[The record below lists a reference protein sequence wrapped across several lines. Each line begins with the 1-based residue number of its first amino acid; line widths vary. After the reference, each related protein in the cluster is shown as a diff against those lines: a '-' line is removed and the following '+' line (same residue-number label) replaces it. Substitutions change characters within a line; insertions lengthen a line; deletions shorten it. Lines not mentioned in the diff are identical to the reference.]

1 MVGTGVSRK
10 IGVGLLTAALVLA
23 QLLTA
28 FPLGAMRASAA
39 GIYVVNT
46 TADGNDGACDATN
59 CTLREAI
66 NAANADPNSEIQFNL
81 PAAPF
86 TLAPNTPLPAITA
99 PTIINGTTQPGY
111 DTSPVVLL
119 DGTNTDGDSSGLVV
133 TGGGTTIRGLA
144 IGGWAFYGIDL
155 QSGGNFVGTNLIGL
169 TPGGT
174 ALGNGRRT
182 ASGGAIYGGV
192 RVFSGGDNA
201 IGNSDQRN
209 VIAGNMGQGVDV
221 RPGATG
227 TRVDNN
233 IVGLVLRA
241 ANIGNTVNGIFV
253 GANGTVIQSNISQ
266 ANGSGLSFSADSL
279 TVTNNVLSNNIGV
292 GILGAGSNS
301 TFTGNTISNNGGDG
315 VFMGFPGSTTRGN
328 LFLDNTVTGNNGNG
342 FLFRGPDGNP
352 TEITDGNRIER
363 GSITGNALKGISLA
377 FGANGGIQPPAITDI
392 GVTSTLVVSGTSGS
406 AALVYVYADPG
417 DEGETFLGSV
427 LATEFGQWTIS
438 SWVVPDMTAIITAL
452 KAGALTLHA
461 TQAMSLGSSE
471 FSSGVSATGISGIAT
486 CDGGATLLTGA
497 TVELYSG
504 DALVASTFSE
514 FPTGAFFFDG
524 VAPNATYRIRIF
536 SFPIEGPG
544 ITVECWLTTTTD
556 GSGSSSVSGGVEIP
570 NHHNHVWP
578 AALDMSDPT
587 KGASLLGDRDW
598 RIDDYIFQ
606 QGQSTW
612 FKVPVRPGQ
621 RVLVKVTNVP
631 ADYSVALFK
640 DIRALFDAEIA
651 SLTGTP
657 EEKLAAIAR
666 LDAAVAPDALSP
678 DALSPDELSPD
689 ELSPDALSPD
699 ALSPDELSPD
709 ALSPDELSPDEL
721 SPDALSPDAL
731 SPDELSPDALS
742 PDALSD
748 AYAGAQTAALI
759 GVSAHVGLSPEQI
772 ARNTWDNSGYFYVRV
787 RGHNGAFDASLPF
800 TIEIKV
806 TDVACTGVT
815 LTDTPLAGFTALTG
829 KKTVIL
835 TNTLQF
841 PTGTNTTALR
851 AKLDTFA
858 ARPEIAGAVVDLKDV
873 AGVAS
878 AYGIWNGAQDC
889 PAAAN
894 IVAKR
899 IRDVIAAYRAA
910 NPSLAYVV
918 LAGNDH
924 VVPFF
929 RIPDQSGLG
938 SEKDYRPAVLD
949 PTASQ
954 ASLRFGYVLTQ
965 DFYGSKAPISRFDH
979 ELYVPDLAVGR
990 LVETVTDISAVI
1002 DAYTS
1007 ANGVVA
1013 PTTALVSGY
1022 DFLADTAG
1030 FIAAQ
1035 LQANGLTTDAQLIQ
1049 PVGEP
1054 PSGPNAWTATQL
1066 RAKLF
1071 GPSTY
1076 GILSLNSHFSGNS
1089 MLAADYATRL
1099 LSNEISSLPLSDTR
1113 FRNALILST
1122 GCHSAYNIVDA
1133 EATALTQPI
1142 DWGQALASRGATVV
1156 GGTGYQYGDTDFM
1169 KYSEKILGDLVL
1181 ELRYGTGPISIGAAL
1196 TNAKRTYLS
1205 SLVALKGIDE
1215 KAMAEATLYGLPMLG
1230 YNLPA
1235 AGRIPRPTSGTTLTP
1250 TALTSPGLSSADF
1263 SPTYTLNTNTKTLT
1277 QVGTNALSTATYF
1290 DASGNIAV
1298 APGAPVL
1305 PQTTNAVGVAGQ
1317 ALRGAVLLGADYTDV
1332 TPIQPFTDVAT
1343 TEVRGAHAQYVTGVF
1358 TPVRPFDL
1366 NQFAGSNLI
1375 TTPFQYRSTNG
1386 GPTGTGRKITSES
1399 FRLYYS
1405 TLTDTRALAASP
1417 VVYNVE
1423 LLADSDPTKVRVNVL
1438 IGARGPITGPSAL
1451 GVQDVYV
1458 TYTGETGSL
1467 NGHWASVALTRLSA
1481 TSEANGI
1488 GFAFQYTGVIPRGTT
1503 PALDVRALV
1512 QAVGGNGLVT
1522 WASNDGAYYRIVTET
1537 ATAADP
1543 KIATSLA
1550 LSLATSTGAYRAT
1563 LPVRARL
1570 TTGAGGLNGKV
1581 VSFRSGG
1588 VRIDAVTAND
1598 ANGQAGWASAQLP
1611 LLAAPGQT
1619 ALTVGFEEDAD
1630 YLGSGA
1636 ETTLTVTR
1644 APSRFDGASTTV
1656 LSAGS
1661 VLLATLIGGT
1671 GATSE
1676 PLGSQLVTLSGAGRT
1691 VQTFT
1696 DGYGRVRLD
1705 TLDGFPTGGF
1715 SVTIAFAGNDRYL
1728 PAGSV
1733 SVSVPNTFVT
1743 AGGYIL
1749 TPSGAIGFPAVG
1761 KKSNFSLNVRYK
1773 TGETVPSG
1781 NFDFKATESN
1791 VTFTATSFDS
1801 LSVVG
1806 STAEVQGRGTVNGT
1820 SGWTFR
1826 VRVTEGSPDT
1836 LTITIWKVGTTTFDA
1851 PSFRASNA
1859 LGGGNVV
1866 IH

>member
-1 MVGTGVSRK
+1 VVGTGVSRK
-10 IGVGLLTAALVLA
+10 VGVGLVTAALVLA
-23 QLLTA
+23 QVLTA
-28 FPLGAMRASAA
+28 FPFGAQRANAA
-39 GIYVVNT
+39 GIYIVT
-46 TADGNDGACDATN
+46 TTVDGGDGLCDASE

-66 NAANADPNSEIQFNL
+66 GAANADPGSEIHFGL
-81 PAAPF
+81 AVDPPF
-86 TLAPNTPLPAITA
+86 TITPLVPLPPITA
-99 PTIINGTTQPGY
+99 PTTIDGTTQPGF
-111 DTSPVVLL
+111 DGGPVIFL
-119 DGTNTDGDSSGLVV
+119 DGTDTDGDSSGLVV

-155 QSGGNFVGTNLIGL
+155 QSGGNFVGTNVIGVSPSL
-169 TPGGT
+169 TVV
-174 ALGNGRRT
+174 GNGRRT
-182 ASGGAIYGGV
+182 TPAGAIYGGI
-192 RVFSGGDNA
+192 RVQAGANNQ
-201 IGNSDQRN
+201 IGNSDQPN
-209 VIAGNMGQGVDV
+209 FIAGNNGQGIEV
-221 RPGATG
+221 ASTAAE
-227 TRVDNN
+227 TNINN
-233 IVGLVLRA
+233 NVVGGLINRSGV
-241 ANIGNTVNGIFV
+241 GNTFNGIFV
-253 GANGTVIQSNISQ
+253 AANGTQVIGNTSHF
-266 ANGSGLSFSADSL
+266 NGTGFGFGADSL
-279 TVTNNVLSNNIGV
+279 IVNGNSFSFNTGV
-292 GILGAGSNS
+292 GVLGAGSNS
-301 TFTGNTISNNGGDG
+301 TFTGNTISSNGGAG
-315 VFMGFPGSTTRGN
+315 LFLGFPGSTTRNNQFTDNIVSGN
-328 LFLDNTVTGNNGNG
+328 TSSG
-342 FLFRGPDGNP
+342 FFFRGPDGQP
-352 TEITDGNRIER
+352 TEITDDNRIQG
-363 GSITGNALKGISLA
+363 GSITNNGTKGIELA
-377 FGANGGIQPPAITDI
+377 FGANGGVQPPAITD
-392 GVTSTLVVSGTSGS
+392 VTSGATFRVAGT
-406 AALVYVYADPG
+406 AAPNARVQIYADPG
-417 DEGETFLGSV
+417 DEGETFLGETFANEVDGSWAN
-427 LATEFGQWTIS
+427 AT
-438 SWVVPDMTAIITAL
+438 WVYPDMTAIATAV
-452 KAGALTLHA
+452 KAGTLFLHA
-461 TQAMSLGSSE
+461 TQTTSQGTSE
-471 FSSGVSATGISGIAT
+471 FSGAITPLPGIRGIAT
-486 CDGGATLLTGA
+486 CDGETLLTGA

-504 DALVASTFSE
+504 SAFLMATFSDVE
-514 FPTGAFFFDG
+514 TAEFFFAG
-524 VAPNATYRIRIF
+524 VAPSATYRIRIF

-544 ITVECWLTTTTD
+544 ITVECWVTTTTD
-556 GSGSSSVSGGVEIP
+556 GAGSSDVEGGVEIP
-570 NHHNHVWP
+570 NHKNHVWP
-578 AALDMSDPT
+578 AALDMSDPS
-587 KGASLLGDRDW
+587 KGATQIGDRNW

-640 DIRALFDAEIA
+640 DIRALFDAQIA
-651 SLTGTP
+651 ALTAGTD
-657 EEKLAAIAR
+657 EEKLAAIRR
-666 LDAAVAPDALSP
+666 LDASVAPDALSP

-800 TIEIKV
+800 TLEIKV

-815 LTDTPLAGFTALTG
+815 LNDTPLTGFTALTG

-835 TNTLQF
+835 TNTAQF
-841 PTGTNTTALR
+841 PAGTNTTALR
-851 AKLDTFA
+851 ATLDTFA
-858 ARPEIAGAVVDLKDV
+858 ARPDVAGAVVDLKDV

-878 AYGIWNGAQDC
+878 AYTIWNGAQDC

-894 IVAKR
+894 IAAKR
-899 IRDVIAAYRAA
+899 IRDVISAYRAA
-910 NPSLAYVV
+910 NPALAYVV
-918 LAGNDH
+918 LVGGDH

-938 SEKDYRPAVLD
+938 SEKDYRPAVQD

-990 LVETVTDISAVI
+990 LVETVADISAMI
-1002 DAYTS
+1002 DAYT
-1007 ANGVVA
+1007 ATNGVVA
-1013 PTTALVSGY
+1013 PTSALVSGY
-1022 DFLADTAG
+1022 DFLADAAG

-1035 LQANGLTTDAQLIQ
+1035 FQANGLSTDAQLIQ

-1054 PSGPNAWTATQL
+1054 PTGPNAWTATQL
-1066 RAKLF
+1066 RSKLF

-1076 GILSLNSHFSGNS
+1076 GILSLNAHFSGNS
-1089 MLAADYATRL
+1089 MLASDYATRL
-1099 LSNEISSLPLSDTR
+1099 LSSEVSALPASDTR

-1122 GCHSAYNIVDA
+1122 GCHSGYNIVDR

-1142 DWGQALASRGATVV
+1142 DWAQAFAARGATVV

-1169 KYSEKILGDLVL
+1169 KYSEKILADVAL
-1181 ELRYGTGPISIGAAL
+1181 ELRYGTGPVSIGVAL

-1205 SLVALKGIDE
+1205 SLVSMKGIDE

-1230 YNLPA
+1230 YDLPA
-1235 AGRIPRPTSGTTLTP
+1235 AGRIARPSTGTPLTP
-1250 TALTSPGLSSADF
+1250 TALTSPGLSAADF
-1263 SPTYTLNTNTKTLT
+1263 SPTYTLTQNTRTLT
-1277 QVGTNALSTATYF
+1277 QLVSGDLSTATYF
-1290 DASGNIAV
+1290 DAAGNVAV

-1305 PQTTNAVGVAGQ
+1305 PQTTDGVGVAGQ
-1317 ALRGAVLLGADYTDV
+1317 ALRGAVLLSADYTDV
-1332 TPIQPFTDVAT
+1332 PGIQPFTDVAT
-1343 TEVRGAHAQYVTGVF
+1343 TEVRGAHAQYVTSVF

-1366 NQFAGSNLI
+1366 NQFVGSNLI
-1375 TTPFQYRSTNG
+1375 TTPFQYRSTDG
-1386 GPTGTGRKITSES
+1386 GPTGTGRTITSES

-1405 TLTDTRALAASP
+1405 NLTDTRALAASP

-1423 LLADSDPTKVRVNVL
+1423 LLPDSDPAQVRVNVV
-1438 IGARGPITGPSAL
+1438 IGARGPLTGASAL
-1451 GVQDVYV
+1451 GVQDVFV

-1467 NGHWASVALTRLSA
+1467 NGHWASLALTRVSS
-1481 TSEANGI
+1481 TSEGNGI
-1488 GFAFQYTGVIPRGTT
+1488 GFALRYTGLIPRGST

-1550 LSLATSTGAYRAT
+1550 LSLTTSTGTYRST

-1570 TTGAGGLNGKV
+1570 TTSAGGLGGKV

-1588 VRIDAVTAND
+1588 VRIDATTAAD
-1598 ANGQAGWASAQLP
+1598 GWASAELP

-1619 ALTVGFEEDAD
+1619 ALTVGFEEDED

-1636 ETTLTVTR
+1636 ETALTILR
-1644 APSRFDGASTTV
+1644 APSRFDAASTTV

-1661 VLLATLIGGT
+1661 ILLGTLMGGT
-1671 GATSE
+1671 DPRSE
-1676 PLGSQLVTLSGAGRT
+1676 PLGGQLVTLTGAGRT

-1705 TLDGFPTGGF
+1705 TLDGFPAGGF
-1715 SVTIAFAGNDRYL
+1715 SVAIAYEGNDRYL

-1743 AGGYIL
+1743 AGGWIL
-1749 TPSGAIGFPAVG
+1749 TPSGAIGLPAVG
-1761 KKSNFSLNVRYK
+1761 KKNNFSINARYK
-1773 TGETVPSG
+1773 AGETVPSG
-1781 NFDFKATESN
+1781 NFDFKGTESN
-1791 VTFTATSFDS
+1791 VTFKSTSFES
-1801 LSVVG
+1801 MSVVG
-1806 STAEVQGRGTVNGT
+1806 STAEVQGRGTLNGT
-1820 SGWTFR
+1820 SGWSFR

-1836 LTITIWKVGTTTFDA
+1836 LTVTIWKEGTTTFDA
-1851 PSFRASNA
+1851 PSYRASNS